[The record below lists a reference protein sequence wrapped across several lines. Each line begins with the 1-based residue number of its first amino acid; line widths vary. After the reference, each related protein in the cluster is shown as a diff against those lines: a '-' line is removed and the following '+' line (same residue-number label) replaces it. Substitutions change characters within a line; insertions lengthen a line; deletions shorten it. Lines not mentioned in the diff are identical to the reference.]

1 LNTYRPTPS
10 HPFLPTPP
18 AVAEAEAALKA
29 QVATAEKLVKEWAS
43 VGGGRKL
50 SEEELEREKRRV
62 ERFVKENSTLGRT
75 GV

>member
-1 LNTYRPTPS
+1 
-10 HPFLPTPP
+10 
-18 AVAEAEAALKA
+18 
-29 QVATAEKLVKEWAS
+29 VKEWAS